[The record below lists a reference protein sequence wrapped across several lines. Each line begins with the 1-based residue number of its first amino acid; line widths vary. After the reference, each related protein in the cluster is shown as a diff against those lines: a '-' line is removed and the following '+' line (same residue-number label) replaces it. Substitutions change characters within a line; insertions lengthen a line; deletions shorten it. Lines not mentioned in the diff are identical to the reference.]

1 MTSRFDLSSM
11 TLSPRHESWAR
22 LFSIALLVLLGLCCQ
37 SLPAAAQGKLPLA
50 DPTHNTLPQPPS
62 DSLQHYFREQ
72 WTTRDGLPH
81 NTINSIVQTD
91 DGYLWFATWEGIA
104 RFNGRQF
111 KVFDRNE
118 TTGLPDSGIF
128 ALHAAADN
136 RLLAGGSRGG
146 FVKLD
151 HGNWQAYPPAEALVR
166 AVLEDS
172 QGRIWLATESA
183 GLWRQEPDGQ
193 RYRITTPEQGLNNEA
208 MYSLA
213 EGTHGA
219 IWVGTAEGLFFIQ
232 HDQVQHI
239 TMTHSLPRGP
249 VFSIAAGYQQQIVIG
264 TERGVYIGDEQQ
276 GFQLLDKTLTM
287 ATSAILLDHE
297 QIWIGTV
304 SDGLFRYNE
313 SGLEALGTDTGKPNN
328 RILSLLKDQ
337 QGSLWVGTNGGLFR
351 LRHAPFTSLNHQ
363 HGLAD
368 DFVRAVLPLAD
379 GSVLAGTS
387 RGVDH
392 VENYR
397 IQPFEHPSPLL
408 RESILS
414 IAQDAAGTLWFGSY
428 THGLFSIDAAGQE
441 QHFTR
446 EQGLWT
452 NEVRAILPAKDG
464 SLWIGTSRGLNR
476 WYQGHMERYDM
487 DSGLPGNYIMAL
499 YQTADQRIW
508 VGTGSGVA
516 YHHNHEFTALDLQ
529 QQDGAE
535 FAFGFLE
542 IPQHQHLW
550 MATDRGL
557 VRYDQTNDQLAIIGR
572 RAGLPFDKYFQVVL
586 DQQEHLWLSSNR
598 GMLRIALADANA
610 LLAGELTQLA
620 LDHYAEADGMH
631 SAQANGGSNPAA
643 ALHPDGSVWVATAGG
658 VIVTKP
664 ETLGSFSDYIPPIVI
679 EDIRVDGEL
688 SSKEA
693 LQALPAGTQRIE
705 LHYAGLAY
713 VMSQHIRY
721 RTRLKGFDQDWIER
735 GQQPYTELTNLPPGH
750 YQFEVIAAYPN
761 GEWSPQPATLAIYIA
776 PYLWQRPG
784 FWLSMLLLSIV
795 GIVGLIRWRLYRLQ
809 QAAAHL
815 QQQVAE
821 KTAELQLKANHLQ
834 QSNQEKSELVEQLR
848 IQSEAFARQARQDSL
863 TGLANRRVFDEG
875 LNQEFK
881 RAKRHQH
888 PLCLVLIDIDHF
900 KRVNDNWSHAVGD
913 QVLIRV
919 AACLQEQCR
928 NTDIVS
934 RWGGEEFALLLPE
947 TGLPEVMQ
955 FCDRLRAEISQLDFS
970 DVASDLTITISIGVA
985 DSMQCEQPEALL
997 SQADKALY
1005 QAKELGRDQVR
1016 VAGD

>member
-1 MTSRFDLSSM
+1 M
-11 TLSPRHESWAR
+11 
-22 LFSIALLVLLGLCCQ
+22 IAFVFCLLAFTATAQ
-37 SLPAAAQGKLPLA
+37 SNTAQINSEQNRIA
-50 DPTHNTLPQPPS
+50 QRPT

-81 NTINSIVQTD
+81 NTINNMAQTD

-104 RFNGRQF
+104 RFNGRSF

-128 ALHAAADN
+128 ALHAAANN

-146 FVKLD
+146 LVALQ
-151 HGNWQAYPPAEALVR
+151 NERWQPYPVAGALIR
-166 AVLEDS
+166 SVLEDS
-172 QGRIWLATESA
+172 QGRIWLATEGA

-193 RYRITTPEQGLNNEA
+193 RYRITSAKPGLSNEA
-208 MYSLA
+208 MFSLA
-213 EGTHGA
+213 EDNTGT
-219 IWVGTAEGLFFIQ
+219 IWVGTAEGLFFIK
-232 HDQVQHI
+232 HDLVQHVSAE
-239 TMTHSLPRGP
+239 HGLPEGP
-249 VFSIAAGYQQQIVIG
+249 VFSIAMAYQDQVVVG
-264 TERGVYIGDEQQ
+264 TEQGVFIGDKQH
-276 GFQLLDKTLTM
+276 GFHLLDNTLTM
-287 ATSAILLDHE
+287 ASSALLVDDD
-297 QIWIGTV
+297 QLWIGTV
-304 SDGLFRYNE
+304 SDGLFRFNQ
-313 SGLEALGTDTGKPNN
+313 SGVEALGTDTGKPNN

-351 LRHAPFTSLNHQ
+351 LRHAPFSSFNHE

-379 GSVLAGTS
+379 GSVLVGTS
-387 RGVDH
+387 RGVDRID
-392 VENYR
+392 NYR
-397 IQPFEHPSPLL
+397 AKPFEHSLPLL

-414 IAQDAAGTLWFGSY
+414 LAQDASGTLWFGSY
-428 THGLFSIDAAGQE
+428 AHGLFSVDATGETQ
-441 QHFTR
+441 QFTR

-452 NEVRAILPAKDG
+452 NEVRAILPADDG

-476 WYQGHMERYDM
+476 WYQGSMEQFDV

-516 YHHNHEFTALDLQ
+516 YRHNDGFTTVDLQ
-529 QQDGAE
+529 QQDEAE

-542 IPQHQHLW
+542 VQHHLW

-557 VRYDQTNDQLAIIGR
+557 VRYDQNSGQLAIIGR
-572 RAGLPFDKYFQVVL
+572 QAGLPFDKYFQVVL
-586 DQQEHLWLSSNR
+586 DQQEHLWLTSNR
-598 GMLRIALADANA
+598 GMLRFALADANA
-610 LLAGELTQLA
+610 LLDGSITHLA
-620 LDHYAEADGMH
+620 PEHYNEADGMH

-643 ALHPDGSVWVATAGG
+643 TLHPDGSVWVATAGG
-658 VIVTKP
+658 AIRTQP
-664 ETLGSFSDYIPPIVI
+664 STLGSFSDFIPPIVI
-679 EDIRVDGEL
+679 EDIRVDGET
-688 SSKEA
+688 STKEA
-693 LQALPAGTQRIE
+693 LQSLPAGTQRIE

-721 RTRLKGFDQDWIER
+721 RTRLQGFDQDWIER
-735 GQQPYTELTNLPPGH
+735 GNQPYTELTNLPPGQ
-750 YQFEVIAAYPN
+750 YTFEVIAAYPN
-761 GEWSPQPATLAIYIA
+761 GEWSPQPAMLAIHIA
-776 PYLWQRPG
+776 PYLWQRTG
-784 FWLSMLLLSIV
+784 FWFTVVLFGVLAVI
-795 GIVGLIRWRLYRLQ
+795 GLVRWRLYSLQ
-809 QAAAHL
+809 QAATRL

-821 KTAELQLKANHLQ
+821 KTIELQLKADHLQ
-834 QSNQEKSELVEQLR
+834 QSNHEKSLLVEQLR

-863 TGLANRRVFDEG
+863 TGLANRRVFDEA
-875 LNQEFK
+875 LSQEFK

-888 PLCLVLIDIDHF
+888 PLCLVLIDLDHF

-919 AACLQEQCR
+919 AASLQEQCR
-928 NTDIVS
+928 DTDIVS

-955 FCDRLRAEISQLDFS
+955 FCDRLRAQIRQLDFS
-970 DVASDLTITISIGVA
+970 DVAADLQITISIGVA
-985 DSMQCEQPEALL
+985 DSMHCEQPETLL

-1005 QAKELGRDQVR
+1005 QAKDQGRDQVS
-1016 VAGD
+1016 VAGT

>member
-1 MTSRFDLSSM
+1 MMISRSKVSDAQF
-11 TLSPRHESWAR
+11 SPRYIAWAR
-22 LFSIALLVLLGLCCQ
+22 LYSIILLFCSL
-37 SLPAAAQGKLPLA
+37 SLPVAAEGKLPLTA
-50 DPTHNTLPQPPS
+50 PTQHSPPQHQS

-72 WTTRDGLPH
+72 WSTRDGLPH
-81 NTINSIVQTD
+81 NTINNIVQTD

-104 RFNGRQF
+104 RFNGRHF

-118 TTGLPDSGIF
+118 ATGLPDSGIF
-128 ALHAAADN
+128 ALHAADDN

-146 FVKLD
+146 FVKVH
-151 HGNWQAYPPAEALVR
+151 HGSWHAYPPADALVR

-193 RYRITTPEQGLNNEA
+193 RYRITSPAQGLNNEA

-213 EGTHGA
+213 EDANGA

-232 HDQVQHI
+232 HDQVEHI
-239 TMTHSLPRGP
+239 THDLPRVP
-249 VFSIAAGYQQQIVIG
+249 VFSIVTGYQEQVVIG
-264 TERGVYIGDEQQ
+264 TEQGVYIGDAQQ

-287 ATSAILLDHE
+287 ATSALLPDDKDL
-297 QIWIGTV
+297 WIGTV
-304 SDGLFRYNE
+304 SHGLFRYHQ
-313 SGLEALGTDTGKPNN
+313 SSLEALGTDDGKPSN

-387 RGVDH
+387 RGVDRI
-392 VENYR
+392 ENDR
-397 IQPFEHPSPLL
+397 IQPFTHPSPLL

-414 IAQDAAGTLWFGSY
+414 IAQDANGTLWFGSY
-428 THGLFSIDAAGQE
+428 SHGLFSIDTAGKE

-446 EQGLWT
+446 EHGLWT
-452 NEVRAILPAKDG
+452 NEVRAILPAEDG

-476 WYQGHMERYDM
+476 WHQGQIERYDM

-499 YQTADQRIW
+499 YQTADQRVWI
-508 VGTGSGVA
+508 GTGSGVA
-516 YHHNHEFTALDLQ
+516 YHANQTFTTIDLQ

-542 IPQHQHLW
+542 IPHHQHLW
-550 MATDRGL
+550 MTTDRGL
-557 VRYDQTNDQLAIIGR
+557 VRYDQANGHLAIIGR
-572 RAGLPFDKYFQVVL
+572 QAGLPFDKYFQVVL

-598 GMLRIALADANA
+598 GMLRIELSAANA
-610 LLAGELTQLA
+610 LLAGELSELPV
-620 LDHYAEADGMH
+620 DHFAEADGMH

-658 VIVTKP
+658 VIMTRP
-664 ETLGSFSDYIPPIVI
+664 ETLASFSEFIPPIVI
-679 EDIRVDGEL
+679 EDIRVDGEP
-688 SSKEA
+688 SSAEA

-721 RTRLKGFDQDWIER
+721 RTRLQGFDHDWIER
-735 GQQPYTELTNLPPGH
+735 GHQPYTELTNLPPGH
-750 YQFEVIAAYPN
+750 YQFKVIAAYPD

-784 FWLSMLLLSIV
+784 FWLSILLLSILGV
-795 GIVGLIRWRLYRLQ
+795 VGLIRWRLYRLQ

-821 KTAELQLKANHLQ
+821 KTIELQLKADHLQ
-834 QSNQEKSELVEQLR
+834 QSNQEKSELLEQLR
-848 IQSEAFARQARQDSL
+848 MQSEAFARQARQDSL
-863 TGLANRRVFDEG
+863 TGLANRRVFDEA
-875 LNQEFK
+875 LSQEFK
-881 RAKRHQH
+881 RTKRHQH

-900 KRVNDNWSHAVGD
+900 KQVNDNWSHAIGD

-919 AACLQEQCR
+919 AASLQEQCR
-928 NTDIVS
+928 NTDIVA

-955 FCDRLRAEISQLDFS
+955 FCDRLRAEVSRLDFS
-970 DVASDLTITISIGVA
+970 DVASGLAITISIGVA
-985 DSMQCEQPEALL
+985 DSMRCQQPEALL

-1005 QAKELGRDQVR
+1005 QAKSLGRNQVC
-1016 VAGD
+1016 VAGE